1 MEIELH
7 NPLNTAPR
15 VPVALVDDALADAAL
30 PVPRLIHRTV
40 ARSIARGSEK
50 TKRLRLERLARVV
63 MSTDSRITN
72 PVQVW
77 SADWSALNTEA
88 FEALDSG
95 IRQVW
100 GNSVSTRNA
109 MRDSVR
115 SVVRESLKA
124 GILTHDRA
132 TPMLNALEPEK
143 QVRDEEKQARGHV
156 PADKVKQVFHD
167 LAQDKSHTARRDTAL
182 IALLVGAGLRRA
194 EVVSIDLADLD
205 AHHENVVVHGKGGV
219 VRTVPLAPG
228 VRRALRAWIAVR
240 GDEPGPLVTPLTRKI
255 PIQADV
261 SKRMATNTVAQAVT
275 RRFGDDVQPHDLR
288 RTFTGDLLE
297 SGADLSI
304 VSKILGHVSPATTA
318 GYDRRGQATRLAA
331 VEKLYVPVEELSGDP
346 KSTARRSRAGG
357 AAESR

>member
-1 MEIELH
+1 MDIELYE
-7 NPLNTAPR
+7 PLATAPR

-30 PVPRLIHRTV
+30 PIPRILHRSV
-40 ARSIARGSEK
+40 VRSVTRGSDK

-63 MSTDSRITN
+63 MSTDSRVTD
-72 PVQVW
+72 PAQVW
-77 SADWSALNTEA
+77 SADFTALPVEA
-88 FEALDSG
+88 YEAIDAG

-100 GNSVSTRNA
+100 QNSVSTRNV

-124 GILTHDRA
+124 GLLTHDAA

-156 PADKVKQVFHD
+156 PADRVKQVFHE
-167 LAQDKSHTARRDTAL
+167 LAQDKSLTARRDTAL
-182 IALLVGAGLRRA
+182 IALLVGAGLRREEA
-194 EVVSIDLADLD
+194 VSIDLGDLD
-205 AHHENVVVHGKGGV
+205 AHHENVVVHGKGGA

-228 VRRALRAWIAVR
+228 VRRAIRVWLEAR
-240 GDEPGPLVTPLTRKI
+240 GDEPGPLITPLTRKL
-255 PIQADV
+255 PIEANT
-261 SKRMATNTVAQAVT
+261 SKRMATNTVAQAVA

-297 SGADLSI
+297 SGADLST

-331 VEKLYVPVEELSGDP
+331 VEKLHVPFEEV
-346 KSTARRSRAGG
+346 
-357 AAESR
+357 AE

>member
-1 MEIELH
+1 MDIELYE
-7 NPLNTAPR
+7 PLATAPR

-30 PVPRLIHRTV
+30 PVPRVLHRSV
-40 ARSIARGSEK
+40 ARAVARGSDK

-63 MSTDSRITN
+63 MSTDSRVAD
-72 PVQVW
+72 PLQVW
-77 SADWSALNTEA
+77 AADFTALPVEA
-88 FEALDSG
+88 YEAIDAG

-100 GNSVSTRNA
+100 QNSVSTRNA

-124 GILTHDRA
+124 GLLTHDAA

-156 PADKVKQVFHD
+156 PAERVKQVFHE
-167 LAQDKSHTARRDTAL
+167 LAQDKSLTARRDTAL
-182 IALLVGAGLRRA
+182 IALLVGAGLRREEA
-194 EVVSIDLADLD
+194 VMIDLSHLD
-205 AHHENVVVHGKGGV
+205 AHHENVLVHGKGGT

-228 VRRALRAWIAVR
+228 VRRAIRAWLEAR
-240 GDEPGPLVTPLTRKI
+240 GDEPGPLITPLTRKL
-255 PIQADV
+255 PIEANA
-261 SKRMATNTVAQAVT
+261 SKRMATNTVAQAVA

-297 SGADLSI
+297 SGADLST

-331 VEKLYVPVEELSGDP
+331 VEKLTVPVEEV
-346 KSTARRSRAGG
+346 AC
-357 AAESR
+357 